1 MNSAKPNLAHGGA
14 RTKPMFVAKP
24 FTYAETIAC
33 SASKTYY
40 ALARDYAGRG
50 DTLNAIS
57 CCLEASDRIDGITR
71 PLAVRDQIVELVR
84 TLDPH
89 DRICR
94 HIRRCMHYTGSNLAH
109 RSAIKA
115 ECTYLERLVS
125 AHQLIDYPSNETR
138 FDRAYE
144 HARSKL
150 RQHLELR
157 ELYVVAYAS
166 ELCASVNDHYF
177 TVVEATMIS
186 KRGPFYLT
194 DICAAVRQ

>member
-1 MNSAKPNLAHGGA
+1 MNSANPNLAHGPA
-14 RTKPMFVAKP
+14 RSKPMFVAKP
-24 FTYAETIAC
+24 FTHAETIAG
-33 SASKTYY
+33 SASKSYY
-40 ALARDYAGRG
+40 ALARNYAGRG

-57 CCLEASDRIDGITR
+57 CCIEASDRIDGITR

-84 TLDPH
+84 ALDPH

-94 HIRRCMHYTGSNLAH
+94 HMRRCMHYSGSNLANS
-109 RSAIKA
+109 SAMNA
-115 ECTYLERLVS
+115 QCTYFEQLVS

-150 RQHLELR
+150 RQHPELR

-166 ELCASVNDHYF
+166 ELCRNVNDHYF
-177 TVVEATMIS
+177 TVAGARMIS